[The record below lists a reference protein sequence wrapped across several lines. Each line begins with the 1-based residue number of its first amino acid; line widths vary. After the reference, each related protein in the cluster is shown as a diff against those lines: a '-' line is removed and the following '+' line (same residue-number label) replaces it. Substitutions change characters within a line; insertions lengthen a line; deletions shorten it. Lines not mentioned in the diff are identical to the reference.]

1 MDKTLKIALNIL
13 KENATYAAP
22 IVLVIV
28 LFVNFVIPQFTKSL
42 DALKLLKSNKAQY
55 EQVVEQYNMIK
66 MQQDAQNRQKKVVK
80 DGKVIFEA
88 PDMQFSPD
96 ASFAPLFELVLTIA
110 QQSGIRIRA
119 IDYNYSP
126 QEDAIFAAKLEG
138 YNTCELNMVIVG
150 SYTEIQTFFK
160 TIMKEQYVTNLAE
173 VELNPWDKDK
183 KVLIA
188 KVKLRLYTR
197 TLPE

>member
-1 MDKTLKIALNIL
+1 MDKTLKIAINIL

-22 IVLVIV
+22 ILLVVV
-28 LFVNFVIPQFTKSL
+28 LFVNFVIPQFTKSI
-42 DALKLLKSNKAQY
+42 DAVKLLKSNKAQY
-55 EQVVEQYNMIK
+55 EQVVEQYNMLK

-126 QEDAIFAAKLEG
+126 QEDAIFVAKLEG

>member
-66 MQQDAQNRQKKVVK
+66 IQQDAQNRQKKVVK

-138 YNTCELNMVIVG
+138 YNTCELNMVVVG
-150 SYTEIQTFFK
+150 SYTELQTFFK

>member
-1 MDKTLKIALNIL
+1 MDKTLKIAINIL

-22 IVLVIV
+22 ILLVVV
-28 LFVNFVIPQFTKSL
+28 LFVNFVIPQFTKSV
-42 DALKLLKSNKAQY
+42 DAIKLLKSNKAQY
-55 EQVVEQYNMIK
+55 EQVVEQYNMLK

-150 SYTEIQTFFK
+150 SYTEIQTFLK

>member
-138 YNTCELNMVIVG
+138 YNTCELNMVVVG
-150 SYTEIQTFFK
+150 SYTELQTFFK

>member
-1 MDKTLKIALNIL
+1 MDKTLKIAINIL

-22 IVLVIV
+22 ILLVVV
-28 LFVNFVIPQFTKSL
+28 LFVNFVIPQFTKSV
-42 DALKLLKSNKAQY
+42 DAVKLLKSNKAQY
-55 EQVVEQYNMIK
+55 EQVVEQYNMLK

-150 SYTEIQTFFK
+150 SYTEIQTFLK